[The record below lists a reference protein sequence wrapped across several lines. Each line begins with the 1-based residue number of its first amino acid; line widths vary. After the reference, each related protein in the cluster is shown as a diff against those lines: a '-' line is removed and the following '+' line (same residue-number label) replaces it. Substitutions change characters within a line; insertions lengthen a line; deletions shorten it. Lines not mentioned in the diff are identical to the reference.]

1 MFKFNTAQNLPVVE
15 GMPGTVRALF
25 IEPVNEQD
33 KQLATGLAPLNI
45 DVEWASTLKEGLSK
59 IEQDT
64 VDVVLLNTALPDGNG
79 LSAVQAI
86 RQRSRA
92 LPVVVIATSENK
104 LLALQIL
111 RAGAQDYLIKSA
123 LSSES
128 IARCLRYAIERHR
141 LRYEQLLEG
150 ERSTRLIL
158 ENSLQAFLAIDKN
171 GIILDWNLRAEGL
184 FGWVRQ
190 EAIGKHIAELVR
202 PSPTRD
208 AYLKNL
214 ETTLSDSPEGILNKR
229 MEVQA
234 LHKDG
239 HYFPVEFGFFRI
251 KDKFDYFYCTFVNDI
266 TERKEMERKRKQLN
280 EELEQR
286 VQQRTTELMTSN
298 EELRQFAKIASHDLQ
313 EPLRAVEGFAKLL
326 DRRYRGQLDAVGD
339 QFLDFILDGV
349 SRMQKLIQSVLEH
362 SSISTEDKEIQPIEV
377 ASVIKEVMKNLNQA
391 INDSKATIVYGDL
404 PSVAVERSQL
414 IQLFQN
420 MISNSIKYASDD
432 RTPYIVISAEK
443 SVDEWLFSIRDNG
456 IGIDNKYAE
465 RIFDMFARLHG
476 RVKYSG
482 TGMGLAICKKIVT
495 AHGGRIWM
503 ESELGE
509 GSIFFFTLPVRAR
522 ESLNSM
528 DNQGDEK

>member
-1 MFKFNTAQNLPVVE
+1 MFKINTSYNLPPVD
-15 GMPGTVRALF
+15 GKQGTVRALF
-25 IEPVNEQD
+25 VEAEQNKQIAESLLPLDVEVEWAGSLKEALEKVEQD
-33 KQLATGLAPLNI
+33 NIDVILLSTTLPDSTGLA
-45 DVEWASTLKEGLSK
+45 AM
-59 IEQDT
+59 
-64 VDVVLLNTALPDGNG
+64 
-79 LSAVQAI
+79 QAI
-86 RQRSRA
+86 RRKNRA
-92 LPVVVIATSENK
+92 LPVVVITDAENK
-104 LLALQIL
+104 TIALQTL
-111 RAGAQDYLIKSA
+111 RAGAQDYLIRGA
-123 LSSES
+123 LSTNS

-184 FGWVRQ
+184 FGWNRQ

-202 PSPTRD
+202 PSPTRE
-208 AYLKNL
+208 AYLNNL
-214 ETTLSDSPEGILNKR
+214 ATTLSDSPEGILNKR
-229 MEVQA
+229 MEVYA

-266 TERKEMERKRKQLN
+266 TERKEIENKRKQLN
-280 EELEQR
+280 EELEQM
-286 VQQRTTELMTSN
+286 VQERTTELMRSN
-298 EELRQFAKIASHDLQ
+298 EELQQFAKIASHDLQ

-326 DRRYRGQLDAVGD
+326 DRRYRDKLDTVGL
-339 QFLDFILDGV
+339 QFLEFILDGV

-362 SSISTEDKEIQPIEV
+362 SSISTEKKEIQPIEIS
-377 ASVIKEVMKNLNQA
+377 SVLKEVMKNLNQA
-391 INDSKATIVYGDL
+391 INDSKATIIYGDL
-404 PSVAVERSQL
+404 PSIAVERSQL

-420 MISNSIKYASDD
+420 IISNSIKYASND
-432 RTPYIVISAEK
+432 RPPYIIISAEK

-503 ESELGE
+503 ESEPGE
-509 GSIFFFTLPVRAR
+509 GSIFFFTLP
-522 ESLNSM
+522 
-528 DNQGDEK
+528 GEKKSA